1 MENPE
6 VSPTSRAR
14 GADLPD
20 VTSAMRLLPGTV
32 FGAQLWL
39 VDLTVTPASVAS
51 LSVAECAR
59 AERLVFEIDRRR
71 FRAAHVALRELLS
84 PVVGREAAD
93 IEFDEGPHDKPFVV
107 DAPHISFNMSHS
119 GERALIAIAR
129 DLPAG
134 VELGVDIEE
143 ERGVTHVA
151 DLAEAHFTAS
161 EQRELEACAPAAR
174 NQLFL
179 SGWTRKEACL
189 KAVGSGL
196 SIAPDTFDCALAPG
210 RARTSIATASGRVSI
225 DVESVDIEPGY
236 LAAIAITI
244 PNPARAGKLC

>member
-1 MENPE
+1 MKAAI
-6 VSPTSRAR
+6 RQ
-14 GADLPD
+14 LPA
-20 VTSAMRLLPGTV
+20 SV
-32 FGAQLWL
+32 FGAQLWI
-39 VDLTVTPASVAS
+39 VDLAVAPASVAS
-51 LSVAECAR
+51 LSAAERAR

-71 FRAAHVALRELLS
+71 FRAAHVALRELLA
-84 PVVGREAAD
+84 PFVGREAGA
-93 IEFDEGPHDKPFVV
+93 IEFGEGPHDKPFV
-107 DAPHISFNMSHS
+107 AGSSHITFNMSHS

-143 ERGVTHVA
+143 QRGVTHVA
-151 DLAEAHFTAS
+151 DLAAAHFTES
-161 EQRELEACAPAAR
+161 EQRELESSPPASR

-210 RARTSIATASGRVSI
+210 RAQTSIATASGKVSLEVESI
-225 DVESVDIEPGY
+225 DVEPGY
-236 LAAIAITI
+236 LAAIATTL
-244 PNPARAGKLC
+244 PNTARAGKLC